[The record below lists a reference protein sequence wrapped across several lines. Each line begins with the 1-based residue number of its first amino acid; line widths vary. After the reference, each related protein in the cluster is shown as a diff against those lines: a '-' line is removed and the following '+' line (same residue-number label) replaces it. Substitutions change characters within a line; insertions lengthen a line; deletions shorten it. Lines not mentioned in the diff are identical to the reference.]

1 MSNLSLNQLVQLTRA
16 LCFFIPINKWVLVV
30 GILLSLIGSVIQ
42 WIWAMPLVLMMG
54 LATTAMF
61 FILTGFYLP
70 AQLVAVASSRQL
82 GSLANIRLLSCAVI
96 AFNGVLASLFIIG
109 VLVFKASMFVTL
121 SGFIAIFTTIMLLQ
135 LFAVWASQKGWVQF
149 VLWIL
154 WFMAVQIGEWF
165 FAQPLWFSLVV
176 LTATWL
182 IFLRWWLGWRPSRYI
197 KNMAGGSQAE
207 LNALQANQFNV
218 WQSHLATKP
227 KTLVGTLLMGV
238 HDGGSSYLKRGLIPP
253 VLIALTYVVASLLL
267 KPQTVDA
274 FFSAMAGA
282 FFCIFVAAFGG
293 SMAIMVFKNFKKI
306 WLLSFFPREK
316 MFHFTE
322 RLYYPCLIIGMFPI
336 VVASVL
342 VAVIFSPD
350 YFTMEHV
357 FFYLIASLVL
367 SCISFYLGL
376 ILYKSTQAS
385 ILHFSWL
392 NGLLYVLGFGYIF
405 YLNGLSGPERLDDL
419 LGLSGRTAFVGVLLV
434 LGIRLLAERSW
445 RHLDFKGAR

>member
-1 MSNLSLNQLVQLTRA
+1 MSNLLLNQLVQLTRA
-16 LCFFIPINKWVLVV
+16 LCFFIPINKWVLAV
-30 GILLSLIGSVIQ
+30 GIVLSLIGGVIQ
-42 WIWAMPLVLMMG
+42 WIWAIPLVLMMG

-70 AQLVAVASSRQL
+70 AQLIAVVSSRQL
-82 GSLANIRLLSCAVI
+82 GYLANIRLLSCVVI

-109 VLVFKASMFVTL
+109 ILIFKESMFVTL

-149 VLWIL
+149 VLWVL
-154 WFMAVQIGEWF
+154 WFMAIRIGEWF

-176 LTATWL
+176 LAATWL
-182 IFLRWWLGWRPSRYI
+182 IFLRWWLGWRPARYI

-207 LNALQANQFNV
+207 LNALQTNQFNV
-218 WQSHLATKP
+218 WQSYLATKP

-253 VLIALTYVVASLLL
+253 VLIALAYAVASLLL

-282 FFCIFVAAFGG
+282 FFCIFIAAFGS
-293 SMAIMVFKNFKKI
+293 SMVIMVFKNIKKV
-306 WLLSFFPREK
+306 WLLSFLPREK
-316 MFHFTE
+316 MFHLTE
-322 RLYYPCLIIGMFPI
+322 RLYYPCLIIGILPI

-342 VAVIFSPD
+342 VAVMFAPD
-350 YFTMEHV
+350 YFTVERV

-376 ILYKSTQAS
+376 ILYSSTQAN
-385 ILHFSWL
+385 ILYFSWL
-392 NGLLYVLGFGYIF
+392 NGLLYVLGFGYVF
-405 YLNGLSGPERLDDL
+405 YLNGLSSPERLDNL